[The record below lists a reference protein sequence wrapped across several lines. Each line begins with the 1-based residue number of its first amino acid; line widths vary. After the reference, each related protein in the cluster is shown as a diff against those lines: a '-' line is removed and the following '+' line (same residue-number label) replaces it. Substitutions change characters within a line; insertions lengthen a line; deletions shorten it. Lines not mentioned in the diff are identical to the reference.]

1 MCLFCD
7 IAAGKIPSKVAYE
20 DEEIFAFHDIAPQA
34 PVHIL
39 VIPRRHI
46 QSVNELTEADSAL
59 LGQLYAGIQKVARD
73 AGVAETGYRVISNVG
88 KDGQQSV
95 PHLHFH
101 VIGGRPLN
109 WNN

>member
-59 LGQLYAGIQKVARD
+59 LGKLYAGIQKVARD

-88 KDGQQSV
+88 KNGQQSV

>member
-46 QSVNELTEADSAL
+46 QSVNELTKADSAL
-59 LGQLYAGIQKVARD
+59 LGKLYAGIQKVARD